1 MTVTQYPTIRSE
13 IDVVCRPNGRFYLLA
28 WGQPVDGVDFK
39 DAILYLDLTA
49 SSMTLYFYHC
59 AAEGRARRRVVVAE
73 SDRVNGFMVPA
84 LAGQMLVDVLLIDQ
98 RYSLENLRVEAIQNF
113 MATCRKLV

>member
-1 MTVTQYPTIRSE
+1 MAAYPTIRSE

-28 WGQPVDGVDFK
+28 WGQPIERADYK
-39 DAILYLDLTA
+39 DAILYLDLTG
-49 SSMTLYFYHC
+49 SSMSLYFYHC
-59 AAEGRARRRVVVAE
+59 ATEGQARRRVVVAE

-84 LAGQMLVDVLLIDQ
+84 LAGQMLVDVIVIDN
-98 RYSLENLRVEAIQNF
+98 RYSLGDLRIEGIQNF